1 MSIELKFEISGV
13 VSYYLYQIE
22 IKLKLQI
29 FKMKLFKY
37 RVHLARFLKFKI

>member
-1 MSIELKFEISGV
+1 MSIELNFEIRGV
-13 VSYYLYQIE
+13 VSYYDQIE

-29 FKMKLFKY
+29 FKIKLFKF